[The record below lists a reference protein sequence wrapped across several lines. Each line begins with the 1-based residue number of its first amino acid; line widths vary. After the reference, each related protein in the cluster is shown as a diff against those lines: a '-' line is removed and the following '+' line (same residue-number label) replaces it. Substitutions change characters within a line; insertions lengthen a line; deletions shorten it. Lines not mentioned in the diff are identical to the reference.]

1 MTQQERK
8 ALWDL
13 AVELGYTPQKHYREH
28 SVDELRELVLQLSPT
43 PAREAASPAAEDAS
57 LGDIFAQAQADFLRE
72 VPPETEAGR
81 NVPAD
86 GETII
91 RIDADGKQWIM
102 DEVRKPSF
110 PKPRGR
116 IIREY
121 IDPGVKTVEV
131 TDNRGSVVERYE
143 MPGDEKRRSEV
154 KITAPSYQ
162 VGIYRD
168 PAVLGEFFKIHTYNG
183 AEGFD
188 FFDVEKYWGGRRLIP
203 ATCQRIYVSTTLCF
217 EINSVIAAINDEYRE
232 KVLRGEIKP

>member
-8 ALWDL
+8 ALWDS

-28 SVDELRELVLQLSPT
+28 SVDELRELVRQLSPAPT
-43 PAREAASPAAEDAS
+43 RETVPPTAENAS

-131 TDNRGSVVERYE
+131 TDNDGNVL
-143 MPGDEKRRSEV
+143 PGVRH
-154 KITAPSYQ
+154 
-162 VGIYRD
+162 RD
-168 PAVLGEFFKIHTYNG
+168 TMKAM
-183 AEGFD
+183 
-188 FFDVEKYWGGRRLIP
+188 
-203 ATCQRIYVSTTLCF
+203 
-217 EINSVIAAINDEYRE
+217 
-232 KVLRGEIKP
+232 